1 MTARSPPLAST
12 TPTPWPP
19 APEPPSSPADPDNP
33 VDPDSQADPDN
44 PADPDSPADP
54 DNQADQADPAGAA
67 TGPARSPSPLRQTGF
82 AVARALVVLVVAA
95 VAYQAVVP
103 NVVVVRGRLA
113 RLVLSKP
120 GVPAYDKTKAQ
131 SGEQN
136 DAQTGLAA
144 VTAAAKQSPDKT
156 GIYSIEWS
164 PSQDSGA
171 GMIAILF
178 PTEAAA
184 ATGLAQIR
192 SQQLAAGS
200 YSSNALTRASTSVV
214 AGVPGSYASVY
225 RPSSKQAGAQ
235 PDLAVTAFR
244 YGRVVA
250 VSEVA
255 NTEAIAPRD
264 VNTVT
269 TGEYAN
275 LRRLGT
281 GFGLT
286 VTRRPVMATSLWA
299 AGAIVLAAAAA
310 LGPVVRRRR
319 RQNRQRAYEQEMSS
333 RVIVGRQVIVKHR
346 R

>member
-1 MTARSPPLAST
+1 M
-12 TPTPWPP
+12 
-19 APEPPSSPADPDNP
+19 
-33 VDPDSQADPDN
+33 
-44 PADPDSPADP
+44 
-54 DNQADQADPAGAA
+54 
-67 TGPARSPSPLRQTGF
+67 
-82 AVARALVVLVVAA
+82 VLVVAA

-103 NVVVVRGRLA
+103 SNVAVRGRLA
-113 RLVLSKP
+113 RLVVSKT
-120 GVPAYDKTKAQ
+120 GVAAYDKTKAQ

-136 DAQTGLAA
+136 DTQTGLAA

-156 GIYSIEWS
+156 GVYSIEWS
-164 PSQDSGA
+164 PSADAGA

-178 PTEAAA
+178 PTDAEAV
-184 ATGLAQIR
+184 TGLAQIR
-192 SQQLAAGS
+192 TQQLAAGS
-200 YSSNALTRASTSVV
+200 YSSNALTRASTYVV
-214 AGVPGSYASVY
+214 AGVPGSSASVY
-225 RPSSKQAGAQ
+225 RPSSKQAGSP

-255 NTEAIAPRD
+255 NTAAVAPRD
-264 VNTVT
+264 VNTLT

-275 LRRLGT
+275 LRQVGT

-286 VTRRPVMATSLWA
+286 VTRRPVVATSLWA
-299 AGAIVLAAAAA
+299 AGAVVLAAAAA

-319 RQNRQRAYEQEMSS
+319 RQKRQRAYEQEMAS